1 MTTTT
6 TEKTLSEKVHHLS
19 LFPFQRS
26 SRVYFV
32 DVLFLFWPPL
42 PRRRSQ
48 EEEEEE
54 EEEENAGERERE
66 VKKEE
71 KKFVFFA

>member
-48 EEEEEE
+48 EEEEE
-54 EEEENAGERERE
+54 NAGERERE